1 MIKTRFSD
9 SSKSRQQGAI
19 LLSAIIVTFVISM
32 LAGSY
37 LYLSSGG
44 AGWLGWGDYCVATL
58 FVVSAGGDG
67 VSL

>member
-9 SSKSRQQGAI
+9 RSKSRQQGAI

-37 LYLSSGG
+37 LYLSSGEYRMSHRTFNRG
-44 AGWLGWGDYCVATL
+44 PA
-58 FVVSAGGDG
+58 SH
-67 VSL
+67 